1 MPRNTRITLFRIL
14 GGALLAFALPAPASA
29 ELRHVRINVLGMD

>member
-1 MPRNTRITLFRIL
+1 MRVRRLVAAALF
-14 GGALLAFALPAPASA
+14 ALMLPAPVSA

>member
-1 MPRNTRITLFRIL
+1 MRTPFSRLAI
-14 GGALLAFALPAPASA
+14 ALVLALAPSIASA

>member
-1 MPRNTRITLFRIL
+1 MNNVARSLLVALVVTLVP
-14 GGALLAFALPAPASA
+14 AAAFA

>member
-1 MPRNTRITLFRIL
+1 MNMRLL
-14 GGALLAFALPAPASA
+14 AGAALLGLLLPAPASA